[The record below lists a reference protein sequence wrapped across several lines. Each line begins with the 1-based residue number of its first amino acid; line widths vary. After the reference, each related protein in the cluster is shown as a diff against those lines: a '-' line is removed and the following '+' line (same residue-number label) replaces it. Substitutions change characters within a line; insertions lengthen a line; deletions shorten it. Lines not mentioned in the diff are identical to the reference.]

1 MALRIKGK
9 AITVWHQQH
18 HYNISILYA
27 PGLGSKTAITNTVR
41 HMKTFTFLMLHN
53 ESKTRLNDFRNNQQ
67 QYINTNELSLN
78 SEHGRLQLLRSRNQL
93 KAAVKMHKTTC
104 VYVVEN
110 YHDATLIKKMI
121 VTKYVDERY

>member
-1 MALRIKGK
+1 
-9 AITVWHQQH
+9 
-18 HYNISILYA
+18 
-27 PGLGSKTAITNTVR
+27 
-41 HMKTFTFLMLHN
+41 MLHN
-53 ESKTRLNDFRNNQQ
+53 ESKTRLNDLGNNQQ
-67 QYINTNELSLN
+67 QCINTNELSLN
-78 SEHGRLQLLRSRNQL
+78 SEHGRLQLLRGRNQL